1 MPELGRFIN
10 DSRLRIFLT
19 LLLIWLLGIW
29 RENSWAA
36 AIYPTVAITL
46 FTLLD
51 LGLHYWKTKKYYY
64 PFSSLVSGILIG
76 LIIHYSQGMPLLLTA
91 VLLAF
96 LSKHF
101 LKLRGRHIFN
111 PAAFGIVVSSLIFRS
126 PISWWSVAPGGFILI
141 LILLTNLVISK
152 LRRLQYPL
160 IFLAGYFLFLLFK
173 LDLTH
178 ALSLTLD
185 GTVFLFVFV
194 MLPEPMTS
202 VISGFWKYGFA
213 LAVLGVLIISILI
226 NFTLVDPL
234 LFALL
239 MTNFITRITSK

>member
-10 DSRLRIFLT
+10 DSRLRIFLL

-29 RENSWAA
+29 RENSWAVI
-36 AIYPTVAITL
+36 IYPTVTIIFFA
-46 FTLLD
+46 LLD
-51 LGLHYWKTKKYYY
+51 LGYHYWKTKKYYY

-76 LIIHYSQGMPLLLTA
+76 LIIHYSQGMPILLTA
-91 VLLAF
+91 VILAF

-111 PAAFGIVVSSLIFRS
+111 PAAFGIVTSSLIFRS
-126 PISWWSVAPGGFILI
+126 PISWWSVAPGGIILI
-141 LILLTNLVISK
+141 LILLTSLVIYK

-160 IFLAGYFLFLLFK
+160 IFLSGYFLFLLFK
-173 LDLTH
+173 LDLTP

-185 GTVFLFVFV
+185 GTVFLFAFV

-239 MTNFITRITSK
+239 VTNFITRITSK